1 MHFRN
6 SHEENKILDKQSFCL
21 ETQYSGKHMYNSLT
35 FLRQVFTSCITF
47 FKILLHVLIANYL
60 IIYSN
65 SIYICYICYIV
76 FSIKIQ
82 LTGTKA
88 CDFFV
93 FDFSF
98 IFSSLALVSAYH
110 YTCKNTGE
118 LPKHECAFIISL
130 VAICLF

>member
-47 FKILLHVLIANYL
+47 FKILLHVLVANYL

-82 LTGTKA
+82 LKGTKA